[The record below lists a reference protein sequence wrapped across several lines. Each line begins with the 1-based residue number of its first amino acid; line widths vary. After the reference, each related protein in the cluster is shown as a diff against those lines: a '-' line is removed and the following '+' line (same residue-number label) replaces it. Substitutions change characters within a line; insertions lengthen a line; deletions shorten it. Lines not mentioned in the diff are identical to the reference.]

1 MSVAVDRQALDLLLR
16 VMETPAAKAQAS
28 ALRIAGSRATDTL
41 LSAGLLAG
49 SGDVPVIAAMDGYED
64 EPIEV
69 EWSPEHRCHGY
80 RDSTGR
86 WIKVRP
92 EEIAT
97 FGVDFQRAIAGM
109 LMQFDRTGSPPPKT
123 LIEGLLLDV
132 GVIRLTGAKAPV
144 PVWFARRLSDA
155 DVWQKVSDLMRR
167 RPAEEARVILT
178 STDGDLLMEPGRRDI
193 VVSISDVLAVP
204 GDLAISPR
212 MLGARVFPGQAQ
224 RRYPIDHSENY
235 GVVWLRDQ
243 AMEFGGDKQRA
254 FLGLLF
260 DAYWSDKPVL
270 RTADVLSDA
279 GFKGGTNSVSKA
291 FSGREDYKQFIRQSE
306 GNIWIEP

>member
-16 VMETPAAKAQAS
+16 VMETPAAKVQAS
-28 ALRIAGSRATDTL
+28 ALRLAGSRATDTL
-41 LSAGLLAG
+41 ISAGLLTG
-49 SGDVPVIAAMDGYED
+49 SGDIPVVAAMDGYED

-86 WIKVRP
+86 WIKVNP
-92 EEIAT
+92 EEIAAL
-97 FGVDFQRAIAGM
+97 GVDFQRAIAGM
-109 LMQFDRTGSPPPKT
+109 LMQFDRTGSSPLRT

-132 GVIRLTGAKAPV
+132 GVIRLAGAKAPV
-144 PVWFARRLSDA
+144 PVWFARRLSDP
-155 DVWQKVSDLMRR
+155 DVWQKVSDVMRR
-167 RPAEEARVILT
+167 RPPEEVRVTLT
-178 STDGDLLMEPGRRDI
+178 STCGELLLEPGRRDI
-193 VVSISDVLAVP
+193 VVAVSDVLAVP
-204 GDLAISPR
+204 GGLAISPK

-235 GVVWLRDQ
+235 GVVWLRDEI
-243 AMEFGGDKQRA
+243 MEFGGDKHRA
-254 FLGLLF
+254 FLGILF
-260 DAYWSDKPVL
+260 DAYWAGKPVL
-270 RTADVLSDA
+270 RSADVLEDA

-291 FSGREDYKQFIRQSE
+291 FSGRTDYRKFIRQSE